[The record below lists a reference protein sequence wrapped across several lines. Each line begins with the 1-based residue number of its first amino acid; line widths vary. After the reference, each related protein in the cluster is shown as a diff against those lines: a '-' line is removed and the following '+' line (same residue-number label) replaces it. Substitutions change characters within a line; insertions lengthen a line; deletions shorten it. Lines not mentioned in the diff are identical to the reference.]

1 MRWFNE
7 TIEEGKR
14 EYDEMM
20 ATITT
25 ATTEIARLTEEATG
39 LTVAAEIKGNKRATK
54 LLEADLKFAKGRSE
68 ELKA

>member
-20 ATITT
+20 VTITT
-25 ATTEIARLTEEATG
+25 ATTEIARLTEEAKG
-39 LTVAAEIKGNKRATK
+39 LTVNAEIKVNRRATK